1 MDECDKHAGT
11 RSADRVTER
20 DAPAA
25 DVELV
30 FGDAQFLDVA
40 EDLSRERLVDL
51 EEIDVR
57 ELEAGLLDRLAYAGD
72 RGGEDVLGRHATG
85 RVADDL
91 DERLEPQRL
100 GLGVAHDD
108 GGGSAVGDLAR
119 VLCMQD
125 AERISSR
132 RKSDE
137 HKKWADIVV
146 RIPAP
151 RFIYVFNEAW
161 QEFLLAKQ
169 LATESLE

>member
-1 MDECDKHAGT
+1 MTKIILKFEDWLIDQQ
-11 RSADRVTER
+11 ER
-20 DAPAA
+20 
-25 DVELV
+25 
-30 FGDAQFLDVA
+30 
-40 EDLSRERLVDL
+40 EDL
-51 EEIDVR
+51 
-57 ELEAGLLDRLAYAGD
+57 
-72 RGGEDVLGRHATG
+72 
-85 RVADDL
+85 
-91 DERLEPQRL
+91 
-100 GLGVAHDD
+100 
-108 GGGSAVGDLAR
+108 VGDLAR